1 VNIVTF
7 AEKHFEDR
15 PIYGIVGGLHLYAST
30 DQQVDWTAANLR
42 KYHVENLLAAHC
54 TGIEAT
60 YRLRQALG
68 LSRATAVVASVGS
81 SFSLGTGIQAGPL
94 AR

>member
-1 VNIVTF
+1 MMRLF
-7 AEKHFEDR
+7 AT
-15 PIYGIVGGLHLYAST
+15 ASAEALLSAE
-30 DQQVDWTAANLR
+30 AAQLR
-42 KYHVENLLAAHC
+42 KYQVAHLLAAHC

-81 SFSLGTGIQAGPL
+81 SFSFDTGIKTGEL
-94 AR
+94 AQ